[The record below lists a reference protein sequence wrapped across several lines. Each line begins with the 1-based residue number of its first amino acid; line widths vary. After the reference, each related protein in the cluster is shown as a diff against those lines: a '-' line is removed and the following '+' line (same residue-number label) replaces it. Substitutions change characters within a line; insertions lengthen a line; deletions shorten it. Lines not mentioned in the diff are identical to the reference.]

1 MFNFLILGFF
11 LYFFY
16 KNNIK
21 TGKFKQFMRS
31 ALPSIIDHLQNI
43 VNKIDGNKSTRR
55 SNQSNY
61 MSVEEARQ
69 ILGLKNNPS
78 KDDVL
83 SAFKK
88 LMLVNH
94 PDKGGSEYIAAKII
108 QAKETLIKSL

>member
-1 MFNFLILGFF
+1 MVINQHEGLI
-11 LYFFY
+11 
-16 KNNIK
+16 
-21 TGKFKQFMRS
+21 
-31 ALPSIIDHLQNI
+31 
-43 VNKIDGNKSTRR
+43 
-55 SNQSNY
+55 QSNY

-94 PDKGGSEYIAAKII
+94 PDKGGRNI
-108 QAKETLIKSL
+108 